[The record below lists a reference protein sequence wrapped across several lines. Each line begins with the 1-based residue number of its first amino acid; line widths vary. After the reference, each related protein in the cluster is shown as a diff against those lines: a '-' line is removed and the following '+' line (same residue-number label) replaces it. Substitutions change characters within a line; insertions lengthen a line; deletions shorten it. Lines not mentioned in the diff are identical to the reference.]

1 MDDKVKEYA
10 EHTIDYFRANF
21 IPKGTE
27 INYELVDDN
36 TIKFKVPKD
45 LYNTMTA
52 ELEKQ
57 EYDFE
62 IIPQERKM
70 ELKFPRHNGKK
81 LLKTK
86 PFEFNVFFVDSA
98 ALKTVENIKD
108 KAELNIKNWSDFFE
122 TIDPEYRNLF
132 KQIIDTIGIATHKNE
147 YNKIISKKT
156 YWIDYQNGLFEKK
169 EKFVKDEWVI
179 SYQPVT
185 SNLFQVFRMFFK
197 FFDEVPLNELAD
209 FKLFKDIVSKTK
221 YKNHLS

>member
-1 MDDKVKEYA
+1 MDDKIKEYA
-10 EHTIDYFRANF
+10 ENTIDYFRANF

-27 INYELVDDN
+27 INYELVDEN

-45 LYNTMTA
+45 LYNDMTA
-52 ELEKQ
+52 DLEKR
-57 EYDFE
+57 EFDFE

-70 ELKFPRHNGKK
+70 ELKFPRYNGKK

-86 PFEFNVFFVDSA
+86 PFEFNIFFVDKA
-98 ALKTVENIKD
+98 ALKTVESIKD
-108 KAELNIKNWSDFFE
+108 KAELNIKNWSEFFE

-132 KQIIDTIGIATHKNE
+132 KQIIDTISIATHKNE

-169 EKFVKDEWVI
+169 EKFVKDEWI
-179 SYQPVT
+179 ITYQPVT

-209 FKLFKDIVSKTK
+209 FQMFKDIVSKTK

>member
-1 MDDKVKEYA
+1 MDDKIKEYA
-10 EHTIDYFRANF
+10 ENTIDYFRANF

-27 INYELVDDN
+27 INYELIDEN
-36 TIKFKVPKD
+36 TIKFKVPKELFND
-45 LYNTMTA
+45 MTA
-52 ELEKQ
+52 DLEKKDF
-57 EYDFE
+57 DFE

-70 ELKFPRHNGKK
+70 ELKFPRYNGKK

-86 PFEFNVFFVDSA
+86 PFEFNIFFVDKA
-98 ALKTVENIKD
+98 ALKTVESIKD
-108 KAELNIKNWSDFFE
+108 KTELNIKNWSEFFE

-132 KQIIDTIGIATHKNE
+132 KQIIDTISIATHKNE

-179 SYQPVT
+179 TYQPVT

-209 FKLFKDIVSKTK
+209 FQMFKDIVSKTK